1 VRKSRQYNR
10 NYLRLWFRWRSSPY
24 LFSLI
29 LSLTIEFYY
38 SPINKLHSVPQVL
51 IPILIEMFLVV
62 FLLGFP
68 SFLSFS
74 CVVSCSH
81 APCNFGSIKK
91 TWAIPYISKTHIFS
105 WWSWWESHP
114 CLKSYWTTSSLLT
127 EKCGSVIFR
136 KKGIPERL
144 IERVKRQQLRSTI
157 LPYLHSEIP
166 LIKEPC
172 CCPCT
177 SIPSSL
183 SLRTSH
189 ESSSPF

>member
-1 VRKSRQYNR
+1 MLQS
-10 NYLRLWFRWRSSPY
+10 
-24 LFSLI
+24 I
-29 LSLTIEFYY
+29 
-38 SPINKLHSVPQVL
+38 PQIL
-51 IPILIEMFLVV
+51 IPILAVVFFVMFLS
-62 FLLGFP
+62 FP
-68 SFLSFS
+68 SFLWVFPNFISFFHS
-74 CVVSCSH
+74 ASAGFSL
-81 APCNFGSIKK
+81 KE
-91 TWAIPYISKTHIFS
+91 TWAIPYISKTHMFS

-189 ESSSPF
+189 ESSSPLLSVRWCLLDYIATTCT